1 MRKHLQGRIEKG
13 FLGSVLA
20 AARYAEIPQPTLWR
34 ILQGGQP
41 TIEARTKTRLRRLLK
56 DLDDQKWESLFFSAE
71 DRAQLVE
78 YEGALEAELGAH
90 TTAYGLAS
98 ESRPGVALL
107 SQSAEQLLESFRRR
121 AIRQGHHPAR
131 VLLATWR
138 IRAPFILGH
147 FGGGLEPTASDLRNR
162 GDDIRIVKLGIRRE
176 KTLLRRVPKIFPR
189 LGAKRKSG
197 ERGALLPAAPLL

>member
-1 MRKHLQGRIEKG
+1 MEEIAVGRKRSGPQASRVMVPITRPDEMRKHLEGRIEKG
-13 FLGSVLA
+13 FGSVLA

-34 ILQGGQP
+34 ILEGGQP
-41 TIEARTKTRLRRLLK
+41 TIEARTQTRLRRLLK
-56 DLDDQKWESLFFSAE
+56 DLDDQTWDSLFFSAE

-90 TTAYGLAS
+90 ATAYGLAS
-98 ESRPGVALL
+98 ESRSGVALL

-138 IRAPFILGH
+138 IRA
-147 FGGGLEPTASDLRNR
+147 
-162 GDDIRIVKLGIRRE
+162 
-176 KTLLRRVPKIFPR
+176 
-189 LGAKRKSG
+189 
-197 ERGALLPAAPLL
+197 